1 MNININPQRVSYDIP
16 KVVERIKPNQG
27 QTKQSTENIQAIQ
40 VESYTPSEHAQTIER
55 LKAES
60 EKHYEQLI
68 ALVKQLLERQGYT
81 LADAQARPIRLE
93 VDEAT
98 QLEAQASISEGRE
111 HSVEMV
117 SDRLV
122 EFAIA
127 ISGGDRSKLETLK
140 GAIQEG
146 FRQAE
151 AAFGGTLPEISYQ
164 TLEATMQKL
173 DHWAAEDQR

>member
-1 MNININPQRVSYDIP
+1 MNININPQRVNYDIP
-16 KVVERIKPNQG
+16 KVVERIKPIQG
-27 QTKQSTENIQAIQ
+27 QTKQSTENTQANQ
-40 VESYTPSEHAQTIER
+40 VESYTPSEHAKTIER

-60 EKHYEQLI
+60 ERHYEQLI

-81 LADAQARPIRLE
+81 LADAQSGSVTLE

-98 QLEAQASISEGRE
+98 QLEAQASISAGGE
-111 HSVEMV
+111 HSVGMV

-151 AAFGGTLPEISYQ
+151 AAFGGALPEISYE

-173 DHWAAEDQR
+173 DQWGAGAED